1 MDVCFLVVFILA
13 YCLLLFQMADNTV
26 RVLLILYSVK
36 LKHDVDWVH
45 IYIETVQVYME
56 VVHIKVTC
64 KLLLLIELLIVHFTH
79 PPHGFEHPH

>member
-1 MDVCFLVVFILA
+1 MHRKQQVDMDVCFLVVFILA

-45 IYIETVQVYME
+45 IHRDRIRNLRML
-56 VVHIKVTC
+56 K
-64 KLLLLIELLIVHFTH
+64 KSLLCND
-79 PPHGFEHPH
+79 